1 MAQITKASVVLAFN
15 FDYAATGELESYG
28 LTPEFHS
35 NCSESTYYMVH
46 GSLLNINR
54 YLEEL
59 YLVGSGQ
66 TAGEFMATQ

>member
-1 MAQITKASVVLAFN
+1 MAQITKASVVLTFN

-35 NCSESTYYMVH
+35 SGTESTYYTVY

-66 TAGEFMATQ
+66 TAGEFMAIQ

>member
-1 MAQITKASVVLAFN
+1 MTVILAFN

-28 LTPEFHS
+28 LTPEYHS
-35 NCSESTYYMVH
+35 NCPESTYYTIQ

-66 TAGEFMATQ
+66 TVQEFLATQ